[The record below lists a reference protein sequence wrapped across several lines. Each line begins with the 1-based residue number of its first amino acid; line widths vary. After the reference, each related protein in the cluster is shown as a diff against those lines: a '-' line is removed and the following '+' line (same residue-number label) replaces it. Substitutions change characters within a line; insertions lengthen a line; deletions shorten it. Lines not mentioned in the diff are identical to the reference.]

1 MKRTSFLRALVAA
14 LILPLVVSCSNAADT
29 AGKIR
34 VLIIDGQNNHKWPE
48 TTPVL
53 KKILEHSGKFA
64 VDVATSPPAKG
75 DMKSFKPKFADYQ
88 VIMSNYNGEPWSD
101 ETKAAFEAYVKG
113 GGGFVSVHAANNSFP
128 EWKAYNEMIGLGG
141 WGGRTEKDGPYVKYW
156 EGRIIKD
163 MSPGRGGSH
172 GARHPFVLE
181 VRDAN
186 HPITKGLPAKFA
198 HAQDELYDRL
208 RGPAENLTVLATAF
222 AAPQTG
228 GSGANEP
235 MLMALNYGSGRVFHT
250 TLGHDVVAMSCQAF
264 ATTTLRGTEW
274 AATGKVSIPVPKDF
288 PTDAVVVV
296 PDYLK

>member
-1 MKRTSFLRALVAA
+1 MKRSTFIRTLAAALVLPA
-14 LILPLVVSCSNAADT
+14 LVSCSQAAD
-29 AGKIR
+29 KIR
-34 VLIIDGQNNHKWPE
+34 VLIIDGQNNHDWKS

-53 KKILEHSGKFA
+53 KQILEHSGKFA
-64 VDVATSPPAKG
+64 VDVATTPPG
-75 DMKSFKPKFADYQ
+75 KSGKMGEFKPKFADYK

-101 ETKAAFEAYVKG
+101 ETKAAFEAFVKG

-128 EWKAYNEMIGLGG
+128 EWKAYNEMIGIGG

-163 MSPGRGGSH
+163 LSPGRGGSH

-208 RGPAENLTVLATAF
+208 RGPAENLTVLATAY
-222 AAPQTG
+222 ANPAMG

-235 MLMALNYGSGRVFHT
+235 MLMALTFGSGRVFHT
-250 TLGHDVVAMSCQAF
+250 TLGHDTVSVKCVAF
-264 ATTTLRGTEW
+264 ATTLQRGTEW
-274 AATGKVSIPVPKDF
+274 VATGKVTVPLPKDF
-288 PTDAVVVV
+288 PKDDAVVV